1 MHTGGLEKRLVLD
14 NLSVYTPSLEEEEKK
29 EKKELNLQ
37 QVFLVPALAEVPGER
52 WCFWVPDFAEG
63 ALSPSHTVYMKLES
77 C

>member
-37 QVFLVPALAEVPGER
+37 RVFLVPALAEVPGEC
-52 WCFWVPDFAEG
+52 WHF
-63 ALSPSHTVYMKLES
+63 
-77 C
+77 